1 MRPALAASPIA
12 TSPIYVRSMRLIALV
27 LLIICSVRL
36 QAATSFDTVLPDEQ
50 ALIQLEQRAQVAH
63 PREQCFLYT
72 ELVHVMTEI
81 AGKEMLDGDVEQA
94 SAMLKRV
101 AHYAQ
106 LIHLGLANDTKRLK
120 NAEQLMQHTTYR
132 LNGLLR
138 AASSEDRETLK
149 TTLKQLDQVQDE
161 LMTQVFKH

>member
-1 MRPALAASPIA
+1 
-12 TSPIYVRSMRLIALV
+12 MRLTAL
-27 LLIICSVRL
+27 LLLLLCSPRL
-36 QAATSFDTVLPDEQ
+36 HAAASFDTILPNEQ
-50 ALIQLEQRAQVAH
+50 ALSQLEQRAQLAH

-101 AHYAQ
+101 EHYAQ

-149 TTLKQLDQVQDE
+149 LTLKQLDQIQDE
-161 LMTQVFKH
+161 LMAQVFKH

>member
-1 MRPALAASPIA
+1 MRPATCYIGTNLRSLRYAILVLALMCCSLGRAASI
-12 TSPIYVRSMRLIALV
+12 
-27 LLIICSVRL
+27 
-36 QAATSFDTVLPDEQ
+36 DTILPDEQ
-50 ALIQLEQRAQVAH
+50 MLVQLEQRAQQAQ

-81 AGKEMLDGDVEQA
+81 AGKEMLDGNVEQA

-101 AHYAQ
+101 EHYAQ

-120 NAEQLMQHTTYR
+120 SAEQLMQHTTYR

-138 AASSEDRETLK
+138 AASSDDRETLK
-149 TTLKQLDQVQDE
+149 STLKQLDQIQGE
-161 LMTQVFKH
+161 LLTQVFKH

>member
-1 MRPALAASPIA
+1 MRSIPTAPLCFSRCMRLAA
-12 TSPIYVRSMRLIALV
+12 LLV
-27 LLIICSVRL
+27 LFVCSVRL
-36 QAATSFDTVLPDEQ
+36 PAATSADLALPDEQ
-50 ALIQLEQRAQVAH
+50 ALLQLEQRALQAR

-81 AGKEMLDGDVEQA
+81 AGKEMLDGDVEKA

-101 AHYAQ
+101 EHYAQ
-106 LIHLGLANDTKRLK
+106 LIHLGLADDTKRLK

-149 TTLKQLDQVQDE
+149 LTLKQLDQVQDE
-161 LMTQVFKH
+161 LMAQVFKH

>member
-1 MRPALAASPIA
+1 M
-12 TSPIYVRSMRLIALV
+12 LV
-27 LLIICSVRL
+27 
-36 QAATSFDTVLPDEQ
+36 
-50 ALIQLEQRAQVAH
+50 QLEQHALQAQ

-81 AGKEMLDGDVEQA
+81 AGKEMLEGNVEQA

-106 LIHLGLANDTKRLK
+106 LIHLGLGNDTKRLK

-138 AASSEDRETLK
+138 AASSDDRETLK
-149 TTLKQLDQVQDE
+149 STLKQLDQVQDE

>member
-1 MRPALAASPIA
+1 MRPEAGFPGTLA
-12 TSPIYVRSMRLIALV
+12 RSLRFLT
-27 LLIICSVRL
+27 LLSLLFCGTRMY
-36 QAATSFDTVLPDEQ
+36 AATSLDTMLPDDQ
-50 ALIQLEQRAQVAH
+50 TLAQLEQRAQQAQ

-81 AGKEMLDGDVEQA
+81 AGREMLEGNVEQA

-101 AHYAQ
+101 EHYAQ
-106 LIHLGLANDTKRLK
+106 LIHLGLANDTRRLK

-138 AASSEDRETLK
+138 AASSDDRETLK
-149 TTLKQLDQVQDE
+149 STLKQLNQVQDE
-161 LMTQVFKH
+161 LLTQVFKH

>member
-1 MRPALAASPIA
+1 MRQASGLPGSLHRSTRFAALF
-12 TSPIYVRSMRLIALV
+12 LALV
-27 LLIICSVRL
+27 FCSH
-36 QAATSFDTVLPDEQ
+36 AHASATFDTTLPDEQ
-50 ALIQLEQRAQVAH
+50 TLSQLEQRAQQAH

-81 AGKEMLDGDVEQA
+81 AGKEMLDGNVEQA

-101 AHYAQ
+101 ERYAQ

-138 AASSEDRETLK
+138 AASSDDRETLK
-149 TTLKQLDQVQDE
+149 STLKQLDQVQDE
-161 LMTQVFKH
+161 LLTQVFKHN